1 MAQLTFGDITYNE
14 SAYDYGYD
22 QFQQTTWDVTKAA
35 AEEAW
40 EFNPTQS
47 VIKYFDMERSRMREK
62 ELQQE
67 PIPKE
72 QLNEQYADLDLYFD
86 QDEYGSVVDIIVQQ
100 KQEERR
106 RQSIMQRGPQTL
118 GATAAK
124 LGAGLAASIPDLG
137 NLVGFLPVFG
147 QARFARL
154 AARFSDGK
162 VSALSK
168 ARFVR
173 GTAEGA
179 FGAALVEPIVYNVAQ
194 ELQADY
200 GLMDSFMNIT
210 FGSLIGGGLHV
221 GFGKL
226 KETGEAWQ
234 FKKEL
239 RTLKEKGELLE
250 GSDDPKFNPYRKY
263 YKENSALMR
272 ELAETDPV
280 TRRRLLEK
288 AGYDLLTEQTPDVTP
303 VLEKA
308 PKLKEAAGLSEG
320 PNKVNQMMTDQDR
333 NRVDLN
339 NQEQNVTIKQPTD
352 IDADIE
358 TLTTRLNEKRV
369 EQANIEIEPD
379 PELKATVQALAEI
392 ETKSQELDNIIRDA
406 INCVNGR

>member
-14 SAYDYGYD
+14 TAYDYGYD
-22 QFQQTTWDVTKAA
+22 QFQQTTWDVVKAA

-40 EFNPTQS
+40 EFNPTIS
-47 VIKYFDMERSRMREK
+47 VMKYFDMERSRMREK
-62 ELQQE
+62 ELEQE
-67 PIPKE
+67 PISKD
-72 QLNEQYADLDLYFD
+72 QLNAEYSDLGLYFEE
-86 QDEYGSVVDIIVQQ
+86 DEYGSVVDIIVQQ

-106 RQSIMQRGPQTL
+106 RQSIMQRGPQTI

-124 LGAGLAASIPDLG
+124 LGAGLAASVPDFA

-154 AARFSDGK
+154 AARFTDGK

-168 ARFVR
+168 ARFIR

-200 GLMDSFMNIT
+200 TMMDSFMNIT

-226 KETGEAWQ
+226 KEAGEAWK
-234 FKKEL
+234 FKRDL
-239 RTLKEKGELLE
+239 RIKKEKGELIE
-250 GSDDPKFNPYRKY
+250 GSEDPKFNPYRKY
-263 YKENSALMR
+263 YKENAAVMR
-272 ELAETDPV
+272 ELAETDPA
-280 TRRRLLEK
+280 TRRLLLEK
-288 AGYDLLTEQTPDVTP
+288 AGYDLLTEQAPDITP
-303 VLEKA
+303 VLDKA
-308 PKLKEAAGLSEG
+308 PKLKEASQLGEG
-320 PNKVNQMMTDQDR
+320 PNRVNQMMTDQER
-333 NRVDLN
+333 SRTDLN
-339 NQEQNVTIKQPTD
+339 NQEQNVVDKQPTD

-358 TLTTRLNEKRV
+358 TLSNRLNQKRV
-369 EQANIEIEPD
+369 EQSNIEIDPD
-379 PELKATVQALAEI
+379 PELKATLQALDEI
-392 ETKSQELDNIIRDA
+392 NTKSEDLDNIIRDA

>member
-22 QFQQTTWDVTKAA
+22 QFQKTTWDVTKAA

-47 VIKYFDMERSRMREK
+47 VIKYFEMERSRMREK
-62 ELQQE
+62 ELEQE

-124 LGAGLAASIPDLG
+124 LGAGLVASIPDVG

-239 RTLKEKGELLE
+239 RTLKEKGEFLE